1 MTRTTDTVALTVDVP
16 PAGVD
21 DVAARLD
28 ETDADPSRDAVR
40 DRVFDALEVSPELRA
55 DGRPVAD
62 AVRARLD
69 AGGTA

>member
-16 PAGVD
+16 PAVVD

-40 DRVFDALEVSPELRA
+40 DRVFDALEVSTELRA
-55 DGRPVAD
+55 DGRPVVD
-62 AVRARLD
+62 AVADRLD
-69 AGGTA
+69 DGE

>member
-1 MTRTTDTVALTVDVP
+1 VTRTTDTVVPTVDVP
-16 PAGVD
+16 SAVVD

-28 ETDADPSRDAVR
+28 ETDTEPSPDVVR

-62 AVRARLD
+62 AVADRVD
-69 AGGTA
+69 AGD